1 MSISKIDYLNI
12 GLIIISFIIA
22 IYLPFRLFLLSYA
35 IMGPLHYL
43 TELNWLNKQ
52 QYFIKPS
59 QKKVFVWIIALSSII
74 ISIFPLYQLISLKSE
89 NILEALLSFID
100 KYSSIIIMAL
110 FAATLGY
117 VFFSRTKSMF
127 FYFPLVLIISVV
139 SFLLFSNTI
148 IIAAY
153 FITTIIHVY
162 LFTIL
167 FMIFGSMKSKSIGG
181 WISSS
186 FVVVVP
192 ILLILIPIEYQSY
205 NLEGFTRASYEKSNF
220 SLLGKELG
228 GVFGILKNGVFY
240 VLSEDGIKIQIFIAF
255 AYTYHYLNWFSKTS
269 IIGWGKALNRNSS
282 LIIITLWIISVSL
295 YYIDYKLGL
304 VSLFFLS
311 FLHVFAEFPLN
322 WLSIKEIA
330 RSFSKL
336 SK

>member
-1 MSISKIDYLNI
+1 
-12 GLIIISFIIA
+12 
-22 IYLPFRLFLLSYA
+22 
-35 IMGPLHYL
+35 
-43 TELNWLNKQ
+43 
-52 QYFIKPS
+52 
-59 QKKVFVWIIALSSII
+59 
-74 ISIFPLYQLISLKSE
+74 
-89 NILEALLSFID
+89 
-100 KYSSIIIMAL
+100 MAL
-110 FAATLGY
+110 FAATFGY
-117 VFFSRTKSMF
+117 VFFSRTKLMF

-186 FVVVVP
+186 LVIVVP

-304 VSLFFLS
+304 ASLFFLS